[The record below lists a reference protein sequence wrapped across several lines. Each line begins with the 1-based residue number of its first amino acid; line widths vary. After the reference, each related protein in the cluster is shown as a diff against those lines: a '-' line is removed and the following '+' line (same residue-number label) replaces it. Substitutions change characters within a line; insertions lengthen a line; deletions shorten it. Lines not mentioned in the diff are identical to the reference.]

1 MKRNLLVFIIGII
14 VCSCELTYEDNTR
27 LLVDGQVISF
37 ESTVIPELPVDVYAL
52 GTFTSFPSRR
62 EQVAL
67 IGESK
72 LRSDGQY
79 QVITISPENSDFIS
93 VAINDIGK
101 NGYNAFWPTLEI
113 NGLQPFSLENFKY
126 KVPDIA
132 IGPLEDTSLLINRV
146 ANMQDTL
153 SYGISYNSTLKEVNL
168 NFGEF
173 EEEVFQRQL
182 FGELYPSDI
191 IREVPLRVIQGES
204 IKISYSLINNGI
216 VGRGEIK
223 IQYNTDGY
231 TFDF

>member
-37 ESTVIPELPVDVYAL
+37 ESNEIPELPVDVYAL

-101 NGYNAFWPTLEI
+101 NRHNASWPTLEI

-126 KVPDIA
+126 QVPDIS
-132 IGPLEDTSLLINRV
+132 IGPLENTSLLINRV

-173 EEEVFQRQL
+173 DDEVFQRQL
-182 FGELYPSDI
+182 FGELYPSDMT
-191 IREVPLRVIQGES
+191 REIPLRVIQGDS

>member
-1 MKRNLLVFIIGII
+1 MRRNLLVFIIGII

-72 LRSDGQY
+72 LRPDGQY
-79 QVITISPENSDFIS
+79 QVITISPENNDFIS
-93 VAINDIGK
+93 VAINDTGK
-101 NGYNAFWPTLEI
+101 NGYNAFWPTVEI
-113 NGLQPFSLENFKY
+113 NGLQPFSLANFKY
-126 KVPDIA
+126 QVPDIA
-132 IGPLEDTSLLINRV
+132 IGPLENTSLLINRV

-182 FGELYPSDI
+182 FGELYPSDMT
-191 IREVPLRVIQGES
+191 REVPLRVMQGDS